1 MGVLAGM
8 KDIVRNIAKNEPE
21 WLVAKRLQALELY
34 QKQEMPRFVYGIGIF
49 ASAIDFSSALSSIH
63 PAPDDE
69 IMHDPS
75 IKVLSLAEAS
85 RTYPEAKGML
95 ADPTTGKFA
104 SLHQA
109 FFNNSLV
116 IIAPKHVC
124 GTVKIHTILR
134 QTRVDNILVIAEE
147 GSTLVIT
154 MTETADSIQGKMF
167 QSQQVQI
174 LAKEKSTVTFIS
186 SQDHNEETY
195 HFSNRYASLG
205 KDAALTWV
213 DFTLG
218 SRFSQVNTTTAL
230 DAEGASCKN
239 WGACFGSNMQ
249 QFDIHASAIHN
260 ASHSS
265 SDMLLKAV
273 LDKQAKTI
281 YRGLIRIPLG
291 SSGCNGYQK
300 DDTLLLSDKA
310 EADTL
315 PDLEI
320 SNNEVRC
327 SHGATISNLNPEQ
340 LFYMTSR
347 GMDEAAAKQML
358 IEGFLEPII
367 SKLKDERME
376 NQLRQAI
383 IQKMAT

>member
-1 MGVLAGM
+1 
-8 KDIVRNIAKNEPE
+8 
-21 WLVAKRLQALELY
+21 
-34 QKQEMPRFVYGIGIF
+34 
-49 ASAIDFSSALSSIH
+49 
-63 PAPDDE
+63 
-69 IMHDPS
+69 
-75 IKVLSLAEAS
+75 
-85 RTYPEAKGML
+85 
-95 ADPTTGKFA
+95 
-104 SLHQA
+104 
-109 FFNNSLV
+109 
-116 IIAPKHVC
+116 
-124 GTVKIHTILR
+124 
-134 QTRVDNILVIAEE
+134 
-147 GSTLVIT
+147 
-154 MTETADSIQGKMF
+154 
-167 QSQQVQI
+167 
-174 LAKEKSTVTFIS
+174 LAKEKSAVTVIS
-186 SQDHNEETY
+186 SQNFNKDAL
-195 HFSNRYASLG
+195 HFSNRYASVR
-205 KDAALTWV
+205 KDATITWL
-213 DFTLG
+213 DFCFG
-218 SRFSQVNTTTAL
+218 SRFSQTNTTTTL
-230 DAEGASCKN
+230 DAEGAACKN
-239 WGACFGSNMQ
+239 LGAYFGSHMQ
-249 QFDIHASAIHN
+249 QFDIHASAIHR
-260 ASHSS
+260 AAHSS

-383 IQKMAT
+383 IQKMAA